1 MNDIIRNIAISD
13 SIWNAHKNH
22 DQRRTL
28 PQQLEFAHF
37 RGQKQSIQQVM
48 LWEIFK
54 LRGYPV
60 VLLDG
65 TKVETK

>member
-1 MNDIIRNIAISD
+1 MDDIRFKIAISD
-13 SIWNAHKNH
+13 SISNAYQKH

-28 PQQLEFAHF
+28 FRQLEFAEFAH
-37 RGQKQSIQQVM
+37 QTKIIQQVM
-48 LWEIFK
+48 IWEIFK

-65 TKVETK
+65 TEVETK